1 MRRPGISH
9 CALLAALAAAGLAS
23 TLARADTPAID
34 VTTVGTYP
42 PLSPNGFNYFQAPG
56 NYTFIWDFTA
66 KSAIDVTQ
74 LGYYNSALAGTPE
87 PNGFGSHFLTL
98 TDLTTDATLASATVT
113 ARNTAN
119 GFFNYAPIDAMR
131 LNTTDTYEVS
141 GTMTSQY
148 YLVGLNQSTAPT
160 ASAINYL
167 FGTGLNIFGGPAPPG
182 TYYDFG
188 PNFQFTPASRCTENV
203 AGRNIIALLGDSC
216 VAAPGIYNPTTT
228 SVALPV
234 TYNGFGFYAHGGS
247 ITSDGAIAINTSNPN
262 SRGGSYGVWADTT
275 GSLITLN
282 GTSAIT
288 TVGVN
293 SHGVYASGGG
303 QINSPGALSVASNGI
318 GAFGVYASGAG
329 SAITAAIGSISMT
342 GANSAGA
349 RADGGGHVS
358 LTGGSVTTSG
368 VNGVGLLASG
378 VNSIVSATNVAVSTS
393 GGGSAQALL
402 AESGGA
408 LITNGGSAST
418 SGRDVYVAAAVD
430 GGSLRL
436 TGTAIEATGLGAGGI
451 AVNGAISALDGNNLT
466 IVTHGDYDS
475 ANSSGAAGVANQGSG
490 EVVGGGNVQLTN
502 STITTLGSAAIGAV
516 NLDSGQ
522 MRITGGAINTSGARS
537 DGVYTGGGSTTNLAG
552 VAITTSGAGAKGLI
566 VRDAGTTLNGS
577 NLTVVTSET
586 TANGGFQADALYNG
600 NGGGAGAGSTGG
612 ATVSLTAS
620 SFTTHGDR
628 ASGVV
633 TENGGSTTLT
643 RSSVAT
649 SGVQASAVYGSSG
662 SSTTLNNVTLTT
674 TGNAAKGIDIEG
686 TGTTLNGANLTIT
699 TSGTIDPATGFHA
712 QGVYNGSSVP
722 AVAGRTGGGTVALI
736 DSRVTTHGDVA
747 YGVDTANGGST
758 SFSGGSIATSGV
770 GAIALLATSGATTA
784 VAPDSDG
791 QGATISTTGRSAL
804 GALAGSGAAITLTGA
819 TISTHGDGSTG
830 LAVRDSGSSVTASK
844 VTITTTGGHDATSG
858 LNALG
863 AYNGPGSTGTSGGN
877 LTLDHVSVSTS
888 GFGADAVRTEAGG
901 ATTITGGVF
910 TTSGQS
916 SAAMSVVNSGA
927 LTINGAALASSGAAS
942 VGLDLAGAGGHV
954 SANNVT
960 IAETGDG
967 LPGQAQSVAVFNGA
981 NGLSPGNGVLR
992 ITDSAITTSGVQ
1004 ALGLFTG
1011 SQATTILQGVTISTS
1026 GAGSLA
1032 VAAAGGTTTL
1042 EQDEGGVSVAIS
1054 TTGASATGAIALR
1067 GGALSITGGS
1077 ISTAG
1082 DGSAGLAVND
1092 AGSSATAT
1100 NVTISTKGGLDAA
1113 TGRKAYGVYNGPGPT
1128 GTSGGNLALA
1138 NVIVTTQGDQSA
1150 AFVTGVGGVTTAT
1163 GGAFSTAGAN
1173 AAAVSVLKGGTLTI
1187 SGAALTTTGA
1197 GAAGLTLNGGGGKVT
1212 ASNLTISTSGGVSVA
1227 TGSHADGVYNGSF
1240 GSLTGGGIMSVTDS
1254 TVRTAGAQAYGVS
1267 VGAGGR
1273 TTFLGGS
1280 IATSGAGADA
1290 ARANNGGILN
1300 IRLDQAGVRTQIA
1313 TTGVASAGALASNQ
1327 GAIVLDGATIATTG
1341 DGSVGLAVYDAGSSA
1356 SATNVRISTKG
1367 GLDIAAGLQ
1376 AYGVYNGPGSSGT
1389 SGSFLTLAD
1398 VIVTT
1403 QGDRVDAFSTLAGG
1417 KSTATGGAFST
1428 AGAGATAVSVLNGGA
1443 LQISGAALTTSG
1455 DGASGLIVNGMDGG
1469 VISSVIGGNLT
1480 IATSGGVWSVNGAH
1494 ADGVYNGPSGSNARG
1509 GSIGIADSA
1518 VTTSGAQAYGVEAGV
1533 GGTTSFLGGTIATSG
1548 LGANAARAENG
1559 GRLFFDVG
1567 TKLQA
1572 TTISTSGAGAYAAVA
1587 VGGGKLSLIGATIA
1601 TTGDGS
1607 GGLGVNGAGSEID
1620 ATGVTIS
1627 TKGGFDSA
1635 SGLHAYGAANSPHG
1649 SFASGGVLNLTNVA
1663 ISTAGDAMYGVYT
1676 GASSTTTYAG
1686 GSAAT
1691 SGANA
1696 DALHVTGAGASLT
1709 ASGVALSTTGAAA
1722 YGAAAVNG
1730 GALTLGDQTQVAA
1743 SGLGAH
1749 GLYVAG
1755 VGSTASLSGAVAI
1768 SATGAGAAGVYV
1780 DAGGAVASA
1789 GPLSIFAKTHGV
1801 FLNGAT
1807 GDATIPAA
1815 FGASGPLS
1823 VKTTDAS
1830 GAALTLSGNS
1840 VTFAATGGGLI
1851 QAAGTGVAFLNGV
1864 NQSAVFKNFEID
1876 TPAGD
1881 LIFADPAAATI
1892 AFDNSLAN
1900 AGSGNLAHVVGGSDL
1915 NLTALAST
1923 LIGAVVTEPGSSST
1937 MTLAGGSVWTVTGNS
1952 TVNNLNLVNSSAMF
1966 APSTSGFHT
1975 LTVDSYVGTGAGLTF
1990 NAVLGGAH
1998 PGADQL
2004 IINGGQAVGSTTIS
2018 IRQINQTSAQAIGAA
2033 SSAAAAPASSV
2044 PIVVTTNGGAIA
2056 PNAFTLAGPVVAGDT
2071 VYSLQQQ
2078 PGGEFLVGNQG
2089 QSSSQLSGSLASLS
2103 QSRQSQ
2109 AVTTRVLGSIL
2120 TGATEQI
2127 NCSSCSSG
2135 FASFGS
2141 FALGV
2146 HGRWTLSPSV
2156 ALIAGLSY
2164 DNYTAPGV
2172 TVNNALL
2179 GALGV
2184 RYDMVELGKYR
2195 PFFETGVAVSP
2206 YANVTFRRSY
2216 VSNIGSGVG
2225 VGNTLSRSVAAF
2237 GRAGYI
2243 WRLSQRD
2250 EAALYTDLSRSWQ
2263 STGGYLESP
2272 NPGNPFGA
2280 LVEPSLDTMNIWKVG
2295 AQFTHLFGDHI
2306 EANVSAGYALA
2317 FDSKYR
2323 STASLAGL
2331 TAAGAAAASFD
2342 WAELGGR
2349 LSYRFS
2355 KNVIADV
2362 FVLGTVG
2369 AEPAGSQIHGGL
2381 ALRMAF

>member
-9 CALLAALAAAGLAS
+9 CALLAGLAAAGLAS
-23 TLARADTPAID
+23 TLARADIAAID

-42 PLSPNGFNYFQAPG
+42 PLTPNGFNYFQAPG
-56 NYTFIWDFTA
+56 NYTFTWDFTA

-113 ARNTAN
+113 AGSTAT
-119 GFFNYAPIDAMR
+119 GFFNYASIDAIR
-131 LNTTDTYEVS
+131 LNTTDTYEMS
-141 GTMTSQY
+141 GTMTDQY
-148 YLVGLNQSTAPT
+148 YLVGLNRSAAPT
-160 ASAINYL
+160 ASALNYL
-167 FGTGLNIFGGPAPPG
+167 FGTGLDIFGGPAPPG
-182 TYYDFG
+182 TYFDFG
-188 PNFQFTPASRCTENV
+188 PGFQFTPASRCTENV

-262 SRGGSYGVWADTT
+262 SSGGSYGVWADTT
-275 GSLITLN
+275 GSLVTLN

-288 TVGVN
+288 TVGAH

-318 GAFGVYASGAG
+318 GAIGVYASGAG
-329 SAITAAIGSISMT
+329 SAITAAIGSIAMT
-342 GANSAGA
+342 GVNAVGV

-358 LTGGSVTTSG
+358 LTGGSVTISG
-368 VNGVGLLASG
+368 VNAVGLLASG
-378 VNSIVSATNVAVSTS
+378 VNSIISATNVAVSTS
-393 GGGSAQALL
+393 GSGSAQALL
-402 AESGGA
+402 AESGA
-408 LITNGGSAST
+408 TLITNGGSAST
-418 SGRDVYVAAAVD
+418 SGRDVYAAAAVD
-430 GGSLRL
+430 GGTLRL
-436 TGTAIEATGLGAGGI
+436 TRTAIEATGLGAGGI
-451 AVNGAISALDGNNLT
+451 AVNGATSALVGNNLT
-466 IVTHGDYDS
+466 IVTHGDYDATNVS
-475 ANSSGAAGVANQGSG
+475 AAAGVANQGFG
-490 EVVGGGNVQLTN
+490 EIVGGGNVQLTN

-537 DGVYTGGGSTTNLAG
+537 DGVYAGAGSTTNLAG
-552 VAITTSGAGAKGLI
+552 VAIATTGAGAKGI
-566 VRDAGTTLNGS
+566 SVRDAGTTLNGS
-577 NLTVVTSET
+577 NLTVVTSGT
-586 TANGGFQADALYNG
+586 TASGGHLADALYNG

-620 SFTTHGDR
+620 AFTTHGDH
-628 ASGVV
+628 ALGVV

-643 RSSVAT
+643 QSSVAT
-649 SGVQASAVYGSSG
+649 SGVQADAVFGSSG
-662 SSTTLNNVTLTT
+662 SVTTLSNVTLTT
-674 TGNAAKGIDIEG
+674 TGNAAKGVDIEG
-686 TGTTLNGANLTIT
+686 SDTRLQGSNLTIT

-722 AVAGRTGGGTVALI
+722 AAAGQTGGGTVTLI
-736 DSRVTTHGDVA
+736 DTSVATHGDVA
-747 YGVDTANGGST
+747 YGVDTANGGKT
-758 SFSGGSIATSGV
+758 TFSGGSIATSGV
-770 GAIALLATSGATTA
+770 GAIALLATSAATTDVLA
-784 VAPDSDG
+784 DSDG
-791 QGATISTTGRSAL
+791 QATTIATTGRSAL
-804 GALAGSGAAITLTGA
+804 GVFAGSGAAITLTGA
-819 TISTHGDGSTG
+819 SISTAADGSTG
-830 LAVRDSGSSVTASK
+830 LAVRDSGSSVTATN
-844 VTITTTGGHDATSG
+844 VPIATTGGHDTTSG
-858 LNALG
+858 LNAFG
-863 AYNGPGSTGTSGGN
+863 AYNGPGSTGTSGGH
-877 LTLDHVSVSTS
+877 LTLNQVNVSTA
-888 GFGADAVRTEAGG
+888 GFKTDALRTEAGG

-916 SAAMSVVNSGA
+916 SAAMSVINSGA
-927 LTINGAALASSGAAS
+927 LTINGASLTSSGAAS
-942 VGLDLAGAGGHV
+942 VGLYLAGAGGRID
-954 SANNVT
+954 ANNVT
-960 IAETGDG
+960 ITETGDG

-981 NGLSPGNGVLR
+981 NGLSPGNGVLT
-992 ITDSAITTSGVQ
+992 ITDSTIATSGVQ

-1011 SQATTILQGVTISTS
+1011 SQATTTLQG
-1026 GAGSLA
+1026 
-1032 VAAAGGTTTL
+1032 
-1042 EQDEGGVSVAIS
+1042 VAIS
-1054 TTGASATGAIALR
+1054 TTGASAAGAIALT

-1077 ISTAG
+1077 ISTIG

-1092 AGSSATAT
+1092 VGSSATAT
-1100 NVTISTKGGLDAA
+1100 NVTIDTKGGLDSA

-1150 AFVTGVGGVTTAT
+1150 ALVTGAGGVTTAI
-1163 GGAFSTAGAN
+1163 GGAFSTAGEN
-1173 AAAVSVLKGGTLTI
+1173 ATAVSVLNGGALTI
-1187 SGAALTTTGA
+1187 SGAALTTSGA
-1197 GAAGLTLNGGGGKVT
+1197 GASGLIINGSGGGVT
-1212 ASNLTISTSGGVSVA
+1212 ASNLTISTSGGVSA
-1227 TGSHADGVYNGSF
+1227 STGSHADGVYNGAF
-1240 GSLTGGGIMSVTDS
+1240 GSLTGGGIMSVTGS
-1254 TVRTAGAQAYGVS
+1254 TVSTAGAQAYGVS

-1280 IATSGAGADA
+1280 ISTSGAGADA
-1290 ARANNGGILN
+1290 ARANTGGILN

-1313 TTGVASAGALASNQ
+1313 TSGVASAGALASNQ
-1327 GAIVLDGATIATTG
+1327 GAIVLNGATIATTG

-1356 SATNVRISTKG
+1356 SATNVSISTKG
-1367 GLDIAAGLQ
+1367 GLDTATGLQ

-1417 KSTATGGAFST
+1417 KSTTNGGAFST

-1443 LQISGAALTTSG
+1443 LQISDAALMTSG
-1455 DGASGLIVNGMDGG
+1455 DGSSGLIVNGMDGG
-1469 VISSVIGGNLT
+1469 VISSVGAGNLT

-1494 ADGVYNGPSGSNARG
+1494 ADGIYNGPSGANDRG
-1509 GSIGIADSA
+1509 GSIGIADSS
-1518 VTTSGAQAYGVEAGV
+1518 VTTSGAQAYGVEVGA

-1548 LGANAARAENG
+1548 AGANAARAENG
-1559 GRLFFDVG
+1559 GRLFFDLG

-1572 TTISTSGAGAYAAVA
+1572 TAISTSGAGAYAAVA
-1587 VGGGKLSLIGATIA
+1587 LGGGFASLLGANIS

-1620 ATGVTIS
+1620 ASAVTIA
-1627 TKGGFDSA
+1627 TTGGFDPV

-1649 SFASGGVLNLTNVA
+1649 GFSTGGVLKLTDVT
-1663 ISTAGDAMYGVYT
+1663 ITTAGDAMHGVYA
-1676 GASSTTTYAG
+1676 GANSTTTLTG
-1686 GSAAT
+1686 GSVAT

-1696 DALHVTGAGASLT
+1696 DALHVTGEGASLT

-1722 YGAAAVNG
+1722 NGAAAVNG
-1730 GALTLGDQTQVAA
+1730 GALTLGDQTQIAA
-1743 SGLGAH
+1743 SGLDAH

-1768 SATGAGAAGVYV
+1768 SVADAGAAGVYV
-1780 DAGGAVASA
+1780 DAGGAVAST
-1789 GPLSIFAKTHGV
+1789 GPLSVFAKSNGL

-1807 GDATIPAA
+1807 GDATAPTA
-1815 FGASGPLS
+1815 FAASGAVNL
-1823 VKTTDAS
+1823 KTTDAS
-1830 GAALTLSGNS
+1830 GVALTLAGNN
-1840 VTFAATGGGLI
+1840 VTFAGSGGGLI

-1876 TPAGD
+1876 APSGD
-1881 LIFADPAAATI
+1881 LIFADPASATI

-1923 LIGAVVTEPGSSST
+1923 LIGAVVTDPGSSST

-1952 TVNNLNLVNSSAMF
+1952 TVSNLNLVNSSAMF

-1975 LTVDSYVGTGAGLTF
+1975 LTVNSYVGTGAGLTF

-2033 SSAAAAPASSV
+2033 SAAAAAPASSV
-2044 PIVVTTNGGAIA
+2044 PIVVTTNGGTIA

-2164 DNYTAPGV
+2164 DNYTGQGV

-2243 WRLSQRD
+2243 WRLSGRD
-2250 EAALYTDLSRSWQ
+2250 EAAVYTDLTRSWQ

-2280 LVEPSLDTMNIWKVG
+2280 LVAPSLDTMNIWKVG
-2295 AQFTHLFGDHI
+2295 AQYTHLFGDHI

-2317 FDSKYR
+2317 FDSKYS

-2355 KNVIADV
+2355 KNVIADA